1 MDFYVKE
8 FSLVSKKL
16 PEFDYK
22 GVPLL
27 TRGDWMMIMA
37 SLYIWALHIG
47 DDSCVTQE
55 RVDRISDEH
64 VDEEE
69 EG

>member
-27 TRGDWMMIMA
+27 TRGD
-37 SLYIWALHIG
+37 
-47 DDSCVTQE
+47 
-55 RVDRISDEH
+55 
-64 VDEEE
+64 
-69 EG
+69 